1 MVRVRYELDVRCPV
15 VLTRDGER
23 VYQYDRGPRA
33 ADKSQELF
41 NRVRMNIPSYRPR
54 RYSVDPEGVVGN
66 IHTNGL
72 GFISRSFA

>member
-41 NRVRMNIPSYRPR
+41 NRVRRNIPSYTDPGPR

-66 IHTNGL
+66 IQPT
-72 GFISRSFA
+72 GFESY

>member
-41 NRVRMNIPSYRPR
+41 NRNRVQGWIERSVGFLGEHFTLQGRTFTSVAPSSLIR
-54 RYSVDPEGVVGN
+54 
-66 IHTNGL
+66 
-72 GFISRSFA
+72 

>member
-1 MVRVRYELDVRCPV
+1 MYELDVRCPV

-41 NRVRMNIPSYRPR
+41 NRNRVRMNIPSYRPGP
-54 RYSVDPEGVVGN
+54 SVDPEGVVGN